1 MVSTLIIFAVIVLS
15 LFLLWRVLLPG
26 LPEIRSLDDWEAKKY
41 PVDVETFRT
50 LLAPGEEQY
59 LRRSLSPSAFHRF
72 QRRRVALALLGL
84 EQAGKNA
91 AMLMRLGQ
99 LAKASSNPDL
109 RKEAENLIHSALRLR
124 VNLLFVEP
132 CLLLK
137 WFFPGWNLS
146 VPALE
151 MQYEELLR
159 YLDRV
164 QQQQWALKHPAM
176 AS

>member
-1 MVSTLIIFAVIVLS
+1 MVSTLIIFAFIVLS
-15 LFLLWRVLLPG
+15 LFLLWRILLPG
-26 LPEIRSLDDWEAKKY
+26 LPEIRSLDDWEAKKCQ
-41 PVDVETFRT
+41 VDVETFRT

-84 EQAGKNA
+84 EQVGKNA

-99 LAKASSNPDL
+99 LAKASSSPDL
-109 RKEAENLIHSALRLR
+109 RKEAEDLIHSALRLR

-132 CLLLK
+132 CLWLK

-151 MQYEELLR
+151 TQYEELLG

-164 QQQQWALKHPAM
+164 QQQQWALKHPVM

>member
-41 PVDVETFRT
+41 QVDVETFRT

-84 EQAGKNA
+84 EQVGKNA

-109 RKEAENLIHSALRLR
+109 RKEAEDLIHSALRLR

-132 CLLLK
+132 CLWLK
-137 WFFPGWNLS
+137 WFFPRWNLS